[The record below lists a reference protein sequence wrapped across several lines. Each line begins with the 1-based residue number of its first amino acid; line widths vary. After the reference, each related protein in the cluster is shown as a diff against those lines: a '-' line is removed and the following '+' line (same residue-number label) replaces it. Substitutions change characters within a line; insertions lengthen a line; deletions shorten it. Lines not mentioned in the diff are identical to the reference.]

1 MSMLSNIVRF
11 PGDPKVI
18 RSGAR
23 SLGPTDQLAKSLAW
37 FGIGLGLVEVAA
49 AGRVARVLGADSS
62 GSRLLIRAFGVREIL
77 AGVVTLST
85 EKKLG
90 LWSRVA
96 GDVLDIAALTSI
108 SSYKNPKQ
116 KNVTIALAAVL
127 GATALDLLAAG
138 RISAESKRP
147 GRVQN
152 FRDRTGYPKGLG
164 RPSAGRARL
173 ADKMASELARAG
185 VSDETK

>member
-1 MSMLSNIVRF
+1 MSMLSNTVRF

-49 AGRVARVLGADSS
+49 AGRVARALGADSS

-96 GDVLDIAALTSI
+96 GDVLDIAALTSV

-116 KNVTIALAAVL
+116 KNVSIALAAVL

-147 GRVQN
+147 GRVQD
-152 FRDRTGYPKGLG
+152 FRNRTGYPNGLG
-164 RPSAGRARL
+164 RPAAGRTRL
-173 ADKMASELARAG
+173 ADKMASELAR
-185 VSDETK
+185 VSISDETK